1 MLFKNGVEP
10 SEPVD
15 SVLPDVGEC
24 LRRGDIV
31 RRSDSVQDALES
43 LGNNLKAVVIDDD
56 TGIPVGTFRR
66 ADGDVESS
74 VTIGQV
80 MSAAPERLP
89 LDDTTVGD
97 VAMICV
103 RDSAALIAIVD
114 EQGRIVGTL
123 RQDDILVPARWADED
138 DAASPR

>member
-1 MLFKNGVEP
+1 MSIDAIPRCDAPAAEV
-10 SEPVD
+10 
-15 SVLPDVGEC
+15 
-24 LRRGDIV
+24 RGAEL
-31 RRSDSVQDALES
+31 SHS
-43 LGNNLKAVVIDDD
+43 
-56 TGIPVGTFRR
+56 
-66 ADGDVESS
+66 
-74 VTIGQV
+74 
-80 MSAAPERLP
+80 